1 MDEMPKTQYILPREL
16 VSAAVESQVALR
28 KVVEQIDRG
37 HLVVRN
43 VPLIAGEITATDL
56 YWFLSLVARHRAFDS
71 IEGRAQSA
79 AGVALHSPAGKVIAA
94 FIRRF
99 FKRIRDAICGPK
111 KRAALGVSAMG
122 AAASLAR
129 FIAEHFGLQEEMA
142 KAVATSVLVAILMA
156 TKGAF
161 CDVTEEK
168 ALKAILEAA
177 RIE

>member
-1 MDEMPKTQYILPREL
+1 MDELPKRPYALPREL
-16 VSAAVESQVALR
+16 VSAAVESQAALR
-28 KVVEQIDRG
+28 KVVEHVDRG

-43 VPLIAGEITATDL
+43 VPLIAGEISATDL
-56 YWFLSLVARHRAFDS
+56 YWFLLPVARPRAFDS
-71 IEGRAQSA
+71 IEGRPQAA
-79 AGVALHSPAGKVIAA
+79 AGVSLHSPAGKVIAA

-99 FKRIRDAICGPK
+99 FKRIRDAICGPQK
-111 KRAALGVSAMG
+111 SAALGASAVG

-129 FIAEHFGLQEEMA
+129 FVAGHFGLQEEMA

-168 ALKAILEAA
+168 ALKAILDAA

>member
-1 MDEMPKTQYILPREL
+1 MDEIPGTSYILPIEL
-16 VSAAVESQVALR
+16 VSAAVESQAKLR
-28 KVVEQIDRG
+28 KVVEHFDDG

-43 VPLIAGEITATDL
+43 VPLIAGEMSATDL
-56 YWFLSLVARHRAFDS
+56 YWFLAPVARQRAS
-71 IEGRAQSA
+71 RVIEGRPQAA
-79 AGVALHSPAGKVIAA
+79 AGVSLHSPAGKVIAA

-111 KRAALGVSAMG
+111 KNTALGVSAMG

-168 ALKAILEAA
+168 ALKAIIEAA
-177 RIE
+177 RID

>member
-1 MDEMPKTQYILPREL
+1 MDELPGRPSILPREL
-16 VSAAVESQVALR
+16 VGAAVESQAALR
-28 KVVEQIDRG
+28 KVVEHVDG
-37 HLVVRN
+37 GYLVVRN
-43 VPLIAGEITATDL
+43 VPLIAGEISATDL
-56 YWFLSLVARHRAFDS
+56 YWFLSPVARHGTFDS
-71 IEGRAQSA
+71 IEGRPQAA
-79 AGVALHSPAGKVIAA
+79 AGVSLHSPAGTVIAA

-111 KRAALGVSAMG
+111 KSTALGVSAVG

-142 KAVATSVLVAILMA
+142 KAVATSVLVAILVA